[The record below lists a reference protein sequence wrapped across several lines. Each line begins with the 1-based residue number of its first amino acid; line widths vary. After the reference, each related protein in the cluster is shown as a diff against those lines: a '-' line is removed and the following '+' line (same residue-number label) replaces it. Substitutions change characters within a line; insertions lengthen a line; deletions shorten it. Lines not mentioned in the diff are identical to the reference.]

1 MANILIIEDEISIR
15 NVLKNI
21 LLDENKSYHIDEASD
36 GEQGI
41 NLLKKNDYGLVIC
54 DIKMPKLDGLE
65 VLVKTKEHG
74 IETPFIMISGH
85 GDLETAVECIKEG
98 AFDYISKPPDLN
110 RLLTTI
116 RNALNKQNLQTE
128 NKILKKKIDSKHK
141 MIGESKQIQQ
151 VQELIHKIA
160 PTDAR
165 VLITGENG
173 TGKEL
178 VAHAI
183 HQQSKRNKIPMLEV
197 NCAAIPSELIES
209 ELFGHEKGSFTSA
222 HKQKKGKFELADQ
235 GTLFLDEIGDMHPE
249 LQTRLLRVLSSHEFY
264 RVGGQKP
271 IKSDVRIIAATNQN
285 IEDLIKTGKFRED
298 LYHRLNVFKIELPPL
313 RERREDIAALVKHFL
328 TKSAK
333 EIKSDVKNIDDNALK
348 IMQEYEWPGN
358 IRQLENICRYITVM
372 APSSIV
378 TLDDI
383 PDEVKNIDNNY
394 NNSVNSNSGDLINWE
409 DSLSSHI
416 KTILMNKND
425 LSSLSK
431 ELERILLREALNASK
446 GKRIEAAKIL
456 GLGRNTITRKIKD
469 LGL

>member
-1 MANILIIEDEISIR
+1 MTNVWIIDDEESIRTICTSALEDLFSVESFANASEALLALNSKKPDLIIT
-15 NVLKNI
+15 
-21 LLDENKSYHIDEASD
+21 
-36 GEQGI
+36 
-41 NLLKKNDYGLVIC
+41 
-54 DIKMPKLDGLE
+54 DIKMPGMSGLE
-65 VLVKTKEHG
+65 
-74 IETPFIMISGH
+74 F
-85 GDLETAVECIKEG
+85 LEKVSDKFPEIPTIIITAHANIDNALSAYKGG
-98 AFDYISKPPDLN
+98 AFEYLTKPFDINEIRKLAIKATKNKKNDDEIVQESRSEIVGKAETMQDVFKAIGKIS
-110 RLLTTI
+110 TTDITVLI
-116 RNALNKQNLQTE
+116 R
-128 NKILKKKIDSKHK
+128 
-141 MIGESKQIQQ
+141 GES
-151 VQELIHKIA
+151 
-160 PTDAR
+160 
-165 VLITGENG
+165 G

-178 VAHAI
+178 IAQSVHAN
-183 HQQSKRNKIPMLEV
+183 SPRANKPFIAINV
-197 NCAAIPSELIES
+197 AAIPHELLES
-209 ELFGHEKGSFTSA
+209 ELFGHEKGSFTGAQS
-222 HKQKKGKFELADQ
+222 QRIGRFEQALE

-313 RERREDIAALVKHFL
+313 RERREDIATLVKHFL
-328 TKSAK
+328 TKSAR

-348 IMQEYEWPGN
+348 LMQEYEWPGN

-372 APSSIV
+372 APSSTV

-383 PDEVKNIDNNY
+383 PDEVKNIDINY

-409 DSLSSHI
+409 DSLSNHI
-416 KTILMNKND
+416 KTILINKND
-425 LSSLSK
+425 LSNLSK